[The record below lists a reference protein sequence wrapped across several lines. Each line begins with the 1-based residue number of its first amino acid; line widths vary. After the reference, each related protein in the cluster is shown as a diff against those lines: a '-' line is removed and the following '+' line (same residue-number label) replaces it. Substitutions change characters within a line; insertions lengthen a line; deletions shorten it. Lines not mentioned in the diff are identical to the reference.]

1 MVETISDHGAVLSEF
16 PLDTKPDRWNF
27 PRRNRIISGLSLGT
41 LVVEAAV
48 NSGALLTARHALEQG
63 REVFAVPGRVDAPSS
78 QGTHKLIKSGAKLVE
93 GIDDILE
100 EFPDIVQ
107 SSPAP
112 PPL

>member
-1 MVETISDHGAVLSEF
+1 MLSEF

-63 REVFAVPGRVDAPSS
+63 REVFAVPGRVDVPSS
-78 QGTHKLIKSGAKLVE
+78 QGTNKLIKNGAKLVE

-100 EFPDIVQ
+100 EFPDIMQ
-107 SSPAP
+107 G
-112 PPL
+112 PLASQPRRRAGA